1 MPKKDQEFAQY
12 AHTWPEAIRVILAEK
27 ERNALA
33 AVEQYKEELDEIWKD
48 SKQDHPL
55 LRRFQKDARGR
66 RQAAMAAAKAKAK
79 EEKPKALKAKWLA
92 LAGALSLYDEVANS
106 IMDLAAYFA
115 KGKRSKEPTSQVEI
129 ELRRRIESYRWFNL

>member
-1 MPKKDQEFAQY
+1 MAKKDQEFAQY

-27 ERNALA
+27 ERKALA
-33 AVEQYKEELDEIWKD
+33 AVEQYKEELDEIWRE

-55 LRRFQKDARGR
+55 LRRFQKDAKNRR
-66 RQAAMAAAKAKAK
+66 RQAVEAAKAKAK

-106 IMDLAAYFA
+106 ILDFTAYVE
-115 KGKRSKEPTSQVEI
+115 KGKRSKEPTAQVEI
-129 ELRRRIESYRWFNL
+129 ELRRGIETKKWFNL